1 METGLHDFALRAI
14 CLAAVDLARDAAKE
28 ARRDV
33 TAAQRDNAAAEAAR
47 RRAAAKEER
56 RIAAAAKRAVA
67 EQEAARLKLE
77 SEIERLTATIAA
89 LRVKAREAG
98 GPHRLAAIASAVEC
112 ATGVSIAALR
122 GRSRR
127 QLPARARMLAMYLA
141 RELTP
146 LSLPQIGLYFDRD
159 HTTVLHACRA
169 IEAATGKEAARR
181 DRVMALLKAALA
193 DASGGRESE
202 R

>member
-1 METGLHDFALRAI
+1 METGLQDFALRAI
-14 CLAAVDLARDAAKE
+14 CLAAVDLARDTAKE
-28 ARRDV
+28 A
-33 TAAQRDNAAAEAAR
+33 QRENAAAEAAR
-47 RRAAAKEER
+47 QRAAAKEER

-98 GPHRLAAIASAVEC
+98 GPHRLTAIASAVEC

-146 LSLPQIGLYFDRD
+146 LSLPQIGRHFGRD

-169 IEAATGKEAARR
+169 IEAATGEEAARR

-193 DASGGRESE
+193 DDSGGGENE